1 MFDAQSLFS
10 SLLGYSGSLFQVVS
24 SSLGLW
30 RRRAVFTPVPVLS
43 FQALGLVGL
52 QESVRYIA
60 VLKKTTLALHHLSSG
75 HLKWVEHLPER

>member
-1 MFDAQSLFS
+1 MVVVFQIVQPEAQEA
-10 SLLGYSGSLFQVVS
+10 LGS
-24 SSLGLW
+24 
-30 RRRAVFTPVPVLS
+30 AHPVPVLS